1 MLFKCSFEQEGSM
14 KKISISILLTLI
26 LFLPVGPAF
35 AFTKTS
41 ADQTPYLT
49 SNAGNQVDEAI
60 LPLQDE
66 QLQPCITVTGSG
78 GISVLDYIGNGQIYW
93 AVQPAFPHFYT
104 FTGTLICTNRRTGH
118 STYKSIG
125 SRGSGRTGG
134 NVQFNVADGNS
145 YKVTL
150 TGTANGL
157 GAFFYTVPS
166 GVSVSFSI
174 RF

>member
-1 MLFKCSFEQEGSM
+1 M

-66 QLQPCITVTGSG
+66 QLQPVLLLPALEGFPYLT
-78 GISVLDYIGNGQIYW
+78 ISVMARFIGQFSLHFHTSTHSRELSFVQTDVLDIAHINLLDHG
-93 AVQPAFPHFYT
+93 AAEELVAMFSL
-104 FTGTLICTNRRTGH
+104 TLLTEIV
-118 STYKSIG
+118 I
-125 SRGSGRTGG
+125 
-134 NVQFNVADGNS
+134 
-145 YKVTL
+145 KVTL